1 MKQQVEQIT
10 YPNLP
15 LAIYRELAAHLR
27 QIEGIITDLIP
38 QQSQQFDYA
47 QSQVDHLQIHYPLNL
62 PSGAKQ
68 QIDAILDYYAQKYG
82 HYERKTLT
90 TLS

>member
-1 MKQQVEQIT
+1 MKQEPEQIT

-27 QIEGIITDLIP
+27 QIEGIIIDLIP
-38 QQSQQFDYA
+38 QQSQQFDYT
-47 QSQVDHLQIHYPLNL
+47 QSQVDHLQLHYPLNL
-62 PSGAKQ
+62 SSDAKQ
-68 QIDAILDYYAQKYG
+68 QIDTILNYYAQRYG
-82 HYERKTLT
+82 DYERKILT